1 MALSVVL
8 DTDIGSDVDDA
19 LALALLLRHPG
30 FDLRAVTTVSGETA
44 RRAKIA
50 RKLTHLAGRDDVEV
64 AAGLRGEQSQPGRS
78 AEGGHEDAMLGE
90 FPAGLDLSPRG
101 AIDVLSDLLGDGQ
114 TELAT
119 VGMQS
124 NLAALVEASPE
135 IVERAALV
143 TVMGGFF
150 QPVSSLG
157 RDLSPS
163 YDHNLNVDQRA
174 SLVSLNAAFSFLYI
188 PVDVSVKTWLLRRH
202 VDALRGGDA
211 LCRELARQIDVQ
223 RGLERHLPED
233 HMCQLHDPL
242 AVACMVERRFVQT
255 RRARVSVAMRKGIV
269 RTFIDPIEGTDA
281 EIVTDVDGP
290 AFADW
295 WLEAVLR
302 P

>member
-1 MALSVVL
+1 
-8 DTDIGSDVDDA
+8 
-19 LALALLLRHPG
+19 
-30 FDLRAVTTVSGETA
+30 
-44 RRAKIA
+44 
-50 RKLTHLAGRDDVEV
+50 
-64 AAGLRGEQSQPGRS
+64 
-78 AEGGHEDAMLGE
+78 MLGE
-90 FPAGLDLSPRG
+90 FPTGLELSPRG
-101 AIDVLSDLLGDGQ
+101 AIDVLSDLLGDGR

-124 NLAALVEASPE
+124 NLAVLVEASPE
-135 IVERAALV
+135 IVERAARV

-157 RDLSPS
+157 RDLTPS

-174 SLVSLNAAFSFLYI
+174 PLISLNAGLRVLYV
-188 PVDVSVKTWLLRRH
+188 PVDVTVKTWLLRSH
-202 VDALRGGDA
+202 VEALRGGDA

-223 RGLERHLPED
+223 KGLERNLPED

-255 RRARVSVAMRKGIV
+255 RRARVSVAMHKGLV
-269 RTFIDPIEGTDA
+269 RTFVDELEGAAA

-295 WLEAVLR
+295 WLETVLR
-302 P
+302 H